1 MLIFLVSCTTSGAI
15 QRSLPPKPPIN
26 GTIHRDDS
34 VTLNRQSWINL
45 CEYIKQLEAG
55 YEQ

>member
-1 MLIFLVSCTTSGAI
+1 VSCTTSGAI